1 MSTVHGDSER
11 PPHLPV
17 GSRFSQPP
25 NPSFE
30 STGSEVPPH
39 LPVGS
44 LASSPFPIPRWLCH
58 LWVCPMS
65 TVHGDS
71 GRPPHLP
78 VGSRSS
84 RLSNAPPTFLW
95 VLLGD
100 FALTSFYCQG
110 PPSCQMSGYPNFFPN
125 QPQRTI
131 SHHTKASSKPS
142 PFYSF
147 SFRTYG
153 LSEPFPFS
161 LVPVIKCFVSLWNFG
176 IDLSHYALHIWWKD

>member
-44 LASSPFPIPRWLCH
+44 LASSPLPIPRGLCH

-65 TVHGDS
+65 TAYGDS

-78 VGSRSS
+78 VGSRSF
-84 RLSNAPPTFLW
+84 RLPNVPPTFLW
-95 VLLGD
+95 ALLGISPC
-100 FALTSFYCQG
+100 LLYCQA
-110 PPSCQMSGYPNFFPN
+110 PYASLLSDERLPKIFPDW
-125 QPQRTI
+125 PWRTI
-131 SHHTKASSKPS
+131 LHQPKASQS
-142 PFYSF
+142 PPPF
-147 SFRTYG
+147 SFFWLPDMWIVRA
-153 LSEPFPFS
+153 
-161 LVPVIKCFVSLWNFG
+161 VSLHHQKIRPKWPFR
-176 IDLSHYALHIWWKD
+176 SSPSFT